1 MKGLLLKDWYM
12 MRKYCRSYLLIA
24 AVFIAVSLYS
34 NDNLFFIFYPC
45 LLCGMIPVNLLGYD
59 ERSRWM
65 QYSGTLPY
73 TKTQIVSAKYL
84 IGLLAQVTILIV
96 TGIAQG
102 VKMTVAGNFVFGEF
116 VVLMLLMLI
125 VATLTSSISLPF
137 IFKLGVEKGRTA
149 YFIMIGFVCGASILH
164 QAFSEDSLW
173 LRLNLMQSSLHLP
186 LPASVCML
194 FLGICRLFSSKEEI
208 WSKMTKIQ
216 FKGDLL

>member
-12 MRKYCRSYLLIA
+12 MKKYCRAYLLIA
-24 AVFIAVSLYS
+24 AVFIAVSLFS

-84 IGLLAQVTILIV
+84 IGLFAQVAMLIV

-102 VKMTVAGNFVFGEF
+102 IKMTVIGNFILGEF

-149 YFIMIGFVCGASILH
+149 YYVMIGFVCGASVLATSFFRGQLVAEVQPNAIL
-164 QAFSEDSLW
+164 AGLAVIGVGVYILSWYL
-173 LRLNLMQSSLHLP
+173 
-186 LPASVCML
+186 SVV
-194 FLGICRLFSSKEEI
+194 FFKKREI
-208 WSKMTKIQ
+208 Q
-216 FKGDLL
+216 